1 MDVCWA
7 MVLISDAK
15 QATSEKKSGPVETE
29 LTGPAATTL
38 RVDTSI
44 APDQDWEEED
54 EEEMT
59 EAILLAATL

>member
-1 MDVCWA
+1 MPSKPPVR
-7 MVLISDAK
+7 
-15 QATSEKKSGPVETE
+15 KKSGPVETE

-38 RVDTSI
+38 RVDISI

>member
-7 MVLISDAK
+7 MVLISDASH
-15 QATSEKKSGPVETE
+15 QWENNGPVETE